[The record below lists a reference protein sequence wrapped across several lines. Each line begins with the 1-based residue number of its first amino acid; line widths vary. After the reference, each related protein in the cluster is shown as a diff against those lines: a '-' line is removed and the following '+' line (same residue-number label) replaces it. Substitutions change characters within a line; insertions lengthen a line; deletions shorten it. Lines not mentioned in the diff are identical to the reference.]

1 MKERMNNQRLC
12 IKFLIGRAWFVIM
25 LFTGFY
31 LPVAFAKDFG
41 TQSTTFVIKEEGF
54 LKLIQRRL
62 ASIDIATHQQ
72 KMSDIAT
79 KTVEEPKVVANITKA
94 SKTTTHYFDPSYVL
108 DHDVVLP
115 SGKLLYAAGT
125 RVNPLDHISW
135 NGKMIFIDER
145 DLSQVEWLKKHH
157 LKQML
162 KHEDDNINKDLQLTV
177 EIKDQGDTK
186 IILVGGKPLQLAK
199 EIKHQVYFDQFGE
212 LSNRFSITYVPAIVE
227 QEDKQLKITQ
237 INMRD

>member
-1 MKERMNNQRLC
+1 MNNHQLC
-12 IKFLIGRAWFVIM
+12 TKFLIARAWFMIM

-41 TQSTTFVIKEEGF
+41 TQSTTFPIKEEGF
-54 LKLIQRRL
+54 LIMIQRRL
-62 ASIDIATHQQ
+62 ASINIAAHQQ

-135 NGKMIFIDER
+135 SGKIIFIDAR

-157 LKQML
+157 LKQTL
-162 KHEDDNINKDLQLTV
+162 KHEDSVLNKDLQLIR

-199 EIKHQVYFDQFGE
+199 EIKSQVYFDQFGE
-212 LSNRFSITYVPAIVE
+212 LSNRFSIAHVPAIVE

-237 INMRD
+237 INIKDEKHE

>member
-1 MKERMNNQRLC
+1 MSNQRLR
-12 IKFLIGRAWFVIM
+12 IKFWIGRAWFVIM

-41 TQSTTFVIKEEGF
+41 TQGATFAIKEEGF
-54 LKLIQRRL
+54 LSMIQRRL

-94 SKTTTHYFDPSYVL
+94 SKTQVHYFDPSYVL
-108 DHDVVLP
+108 GHDVVLP
-115 SGKLLYAAGT
+115 SGKLLYGVGT

-135 NGKMIFIDER
+135 GGKMIFIDAR

-162 KHEDDNINKDLQLTV
+162 KHENDNINKDLQLIS
-177 EIKDQGDTK
+177 EIKDHDDDK

-199 EIKHQVYFDQFGE
+199 EIQSQVYFDQFGE
-212 LSNRFSITYVPAIVE
+212 LSNRFSITHVPAIVE

-237 INMRD
+237 INIKDEKHE

>member
-1 MKERMNNQRLC
+1 MSNQRLC
-12 IKFLIGRAWFVIM
+12 IKFLIGRAWLVIM

-41 TQSTTFVIKEEGF
+41 TQGATFAIKEEGF

-115 SGKLLYAAGT
+115 SGKLLYVAGT
-125 RVNPLDHISW
+125 KVNPLDHISW
-135 NGKMIFIDER
+135 SGKMIFIDAR
-145 DLSQVEWLKKHH
+145 DLPQVRWLRKHH

-177 EIKDQGDTK
+177 EIKDQDDDK
-186 IILVGGKPLQLAK
+186 IILVGGKPLQLAG

-212 LSNRFSITYVPAIVE
+212 LSNRFSIAHVPAIVE

-237 INMRD
+237 INIKDEKHE

>member
-1 MKERMNNQRLC
+1 M
-12 IKFLIGRAWFVIM
+12 IM

-41 TQSTTFVIKEEGF
+41 TQSTTFAIKEEGF
-54 LKLIQRRL
+54 LSMIQRRL
-62 ASIDIATHQQ
+62 ASIDIIAHQK

-79 KTVEEPKVVANITKA
+79 KAVEEPKVVANITKA

-115 SGKLLYAAGT
+115 AGNLLYAAGT

-135 NGKMIFIDER
+135 SGKMIFIDER
-145 DLSQVEWLKKHH
+145 DQSQVEWLKKHH
-157 LKQML
+157 LKQTL
-162 KHEDDNINKDLQLTV
+162 KHEDSVLNKDLQLIR

-199 EIKHQVYFDQFGE
+199 EIKSQVYFDQFGE
-212 LSNRFSITYVPAIVE
+212 LSNRFSIAHVPAIVE

-237 INMRD
+237 INIKDEKHE

>member
-1 MKERMNNQRLC
+1 M
-12 IKFLIGRAWFVIM
+12 IM

-41 TQSTTFVIKEEGF
+41 TQGATFAIKEEGF
-54 LKLIQRRL
+54 LSMIQRRL
-62 ASIDIATHQQ
+62 ASINIAAHQQ

-94 SKTTTHYFDPSYVL
+94 SKTQVHYFDPSYVL
-108 DHDVVLP
+108 DHDIVLP

-135 NGKMIFIDER
+135 SGKMIFIDER
-145 DLSQVEWLKKHH
+145 DQSQVEWLKKHH
-157 LKQML
+157 LKQTL
-162 KHEDDNINKDLQLTV
+162 KHEDDNINKDLQLIR

-212 LSNRFSITYVPAIVE
+212 LSNRFSITHIPAIVE
-227 QEDKQLKITQ
+227 QEGKQLKITQ
-237 INMRD
+237 INIKDEKNE